1 MPGFS
6 SSSATAPA
14 RFSPGSIPNPKLGD
28 AARSVPTDACQG
40 RFLQILHRAQRR
52 TADQCAVCGSDH
64 LVNAESILQATRS
77 EARRVGKECV
87 STCNFRWT
95 PDHKKKKK
103 KKK

>member
-64 LVNAESILQATRS
+64 LVNAESILQARS
-77 EARRVGKECV
+77 EERRVGKECV
-87 STCNFRWT
+87 STCRSRWARA
-95 PDHKKKKK
+95 KKKKK
-103 KKK
+103 

>member
-28 AARSVPTDACQG
+28 AARSVLTDECQG

-64 LVNAESILQATRS
+64 FVNADSIL
-77 EARRVGKECV
+77 ARNSVVSGKRLSGSGEIV
-87 STCNFRWT
+87 VRRII
-95 PDHKKKKK
+95 KKKK
-103 KKK
+103 